1 MPSIGLVRRTVRFDS
16 RGSGFWVSCPSR
28 FFTEMLASYPRVAI
42 NVSSANLRQIKAGI
56 IDSLLADTPAFA
68 VGLLGF
74 AVLTFFLILKKV
86 NLASLYLLSSV
97 LLTFFGAVTDLG
109 IIYLRH
115 THSTDSP
122 TQRLISSLTIIREVL
137 YSIASGLRFL
147 FYWVYVSRPPL
158 CEQGSARFLG
168 IHSGCWLRWGVM
180 GSFLRWTTLA
190 ASLSVPVLQILWRTV
205 YVMHEFG
212 PVYDIEG
219 AMEITTSAIFIIK
232 LLLNVFLVEASS
244 RRQTLYQYSSVVSA
258 LLINMGIGVGN
269 LIHFAFSEMTLGRLL
284 LAVEFHILVVSI
296 MVFAFHSVETADG
309 SARPSSVNKRASSF
323 RGLRVS
329 FYDSSPGPFDP
340 NRTSQIQSRPPSVQ
354 SISSWLGSNARP
366 KPASQFRPTLDERKR
381 SRVEKS
387 ERELSTYPSEKAILS
402 LTGDMIPDS
411 EQSAR
416 WDGPIY
422 PSSAVN
428 SYIAYPFTPII
439 SEGPSSPALPGQLS
453 VVGSVYYDASKASL
467 PPIPGAASQVA
478 SLSGPDS
485 PVLGSDAISTTRR
498 STRSSP
504 ALQPRSNASF
514 ASSGVSDYEILFRE
528 QIELERSI
536 AALRE
541 SAPFGRRGEEGQVD
555 RDTMSDLPERTAR
568 ESSTT
573 GNGHTSV
580 SGKSDF
586 SLSIFPEP
594 PHMEEFEGDYRRD
607 HQSSSSSILPPP
619 PISIF
624 SAGQGIPTSSG
635 ASDDGTMLEF
645 GLRTASV
652 GTRYDVTSFIGDL
665 SSPDETLTQ
674 NPSQPWI
681 SDTESEPG
689 SAVQATIVTV
699 ERKTSSV
706 SRPRLVRGPSLATD
720 TSIPSISRRL
730 GSPSARGAVTETP
743 APEQFPRVSTLS
755 VSPPPA
761 IYTRG
766 VRPSPTSTKRVVGLP
781 PRPKLNIS
789 PPADRQIEDVLDTPV
804 PGPVPVVTQ
813 GP

>member
-1 MPSIGLVRRTVRFDS
+1 MPSIGFVRRTVRFDS
-16 RGSGFWVSCPSR
+16 RGSGSWVSCPSC
-28 FFTEMLASYPRVAI
+28 FFTEMLAPSPRAAI

-56 IDSLLADTPAFA
+56 IDSLLADTPVFA

-97 LLTFFGAVTDLG
+97 LLTFFGAITDLG
-109 IIYLRH
+109 QLYLRH
-115 THSTDSP
+115 TYPPDSP
-122 TQRLISSLTIIREVL
+122 NQRFIPSLTIIREVL
-137 YSIASGLRFL
+137 YGIASGLRFL
-147 FYWVYVSRPPL
+147 FYWVYVSQPPL
-158 CEQGSARFLG
+158 CEQDSARFLS
-168 IHSGCWLRWGVM
+168 IHSGSWLRWGVM
-180 GSFLRWTTLA
+180 GSFLRWGTLA

-205 YVMHEFG
+205 YVMHAFG
-212 PVYDIEG
+212 PVYDLEG
-219 AMEITTSAIFIIK
+219 AVEVTTSAIFIIK
-232 LLLNVFLVEASS
+232 LLLNVFLVEAPS
-244 RRQTLYQYSSVVSA
+244 RRQTLCQYSSMVSA

-269 LIHFAFSEMTLGRLL
+269 LMHFAFSETTLGRLL
-284 LAVEFHILVVSI
+284 LAAELHILVVSI
-296 MVFAFHSVETADG
+296 MVFAFYSMKTAQGAAHS
-309 SARPSSVNKRASSF
+309 SFSKRASSF
-323 RGLRVS
+323 RGLHVS
-329 FYDSSPGPFDP
+329 LYDSGPGPLNP

-354 SISSWLGSNARP
+354 SISSWLGGNARP
-366 KPASQFRPTLDERKR
+366 RPASQFEPMLNERR

-387 ERELSTYPSEKAILS
+387 ERELSAYRSEKAILS
-402 LTGDMIPDS
+402 LAGDIIPDS

-422 PSSAVN
+422 PSSVVN
-428 SYIAYPFTPII
+428 SYIAYPFTPTI
-439 SEGPSSPALPGQLS
+439 SEGPSSPALPSQMS
-453 VVGSVYYDASKASL
+453 VGSAFDTRRAPS
-467 PPIPGAASQVA
+467 PPVPGAAYKAS

-485 PVLGSDAISTTRR
+485 PVLGSDAISATRR

-504 ALQPRSNASF
+504 TFQPLSNASF

-541 SAPFGRRGEEGQVD
+541 SAPLGKRGEEGRAG
-555 RDTMSDLPERTAR
+555 RDTMSDLPERSTVR

-573 GNGHTSV
+573 GNGHTSA

-586 SLSIFPEP
+586 SLSVFPEP
-594 PHMEEFEGDYRRD
+594 PQMREFEEDYRDDR
-607 HQSSSSSILPPP
+607 QSSSSSILLPP

-624 SAGQGIPTSSG
+624 TAGQGFPTSSRG
-635 ASDDGTMLEF
+635 SDDGTMLEF

-665 SSPDETLTQ
+665 SSPDGTLSQ
-674 NPSQPWI
+674 NPAQPWI

-706 SRPRLVRGPSLATD
+706 SRPRLVRGPSLAID
-720 TSIPSISRRL
+720 TSVSSIPRRL
-730 GSPSARGAVTETP
+730 GGPSVRGAATETP
-743 APEQFPRVSTLS
+743 APEQFSPVSTLR

-766 VRPSPTSTKRVVGLP
+766 VRPLPTSTKRIVGLP
-781 PRPKLNIS
+781 PRPKLNIN
-789 PPADRQIEDVLDTPV
+789 PPADQQIEDVLDTPV
-804 PGPVPVVTQ
+804 PRPVPFVTQ

>member
-1 MPSIGLVRRTVRFDS
+1 
-16 RGSGFWVSCPSR
+16 
-28 FFTEMLASYPRVAI
+28 
-42 NVSSANLRQIKAGI
+42 
-56 IDSLLADTPAFA
+56 
-68 VGLLGF
+68 
-74 AVLTFFLILKKV
+74 
-86 NLASLYLLSSV
+86 
-97 LLTFFGAVTDLG
+97 
-109 IIYLRH
+109 
-115 THSTDSP
+115 
-122 TQRLISSLTIIREVL
+122 
-137 YSIASGLRFL
+137 
-147 FYWVYVSRPPL
+147 
-158 CEQGSARFLG
+158 
-168 IHSGCWLRWGVM
+168 
-180 GSFLRWTTLA
+180 
-190 ASLSVPVLQILWRTV
+190 
-205 YVMHEFG
+205 MHEFG

-219 AMEITTSAIFIIK
+219 AVEITTSAIFIIK
-232 LLLNVFLVEASS
+232 LLLNAFLVEASS

-296 MVFAFHSVETADG
+296 MVFAFHSTKTAEG

-354 SISSWLGSNARP
+354 SISSWLGSNARSR
-366 KPASQFRPTLDERKR
+366 PASQFRPTLDERKR

-428 SYIAYPFTPII
+428 SYITYPFTPII
-439 SEGPSSPALPGQLS
+439 SEGPSSPALPSQLS
-453 VVGSVYYDASKASL
+453 VVGSLPKA
-467 PPIPGAASQVA
+467 A

-624 SAGQGIPTSSG
+624 SAGQGFPTSSG

-665 SSPDETLTQ
+665 SSPDETLAQ
-674 NPSQPWI
+674 NPAQPWI

-730 GSPSARGAVTETP
+730 GSPSVRGAVTETS
-743 APEQFPRVSTLS
+743 APEQFPPVSTLR

-781 PRPKLNIS
+781 PRPKLSIS

>member
-16 RGSGFWVSCPSR
+16 RGSGFWVSCPSC

-109 IIYLRH
+109 VLYLRH

-122 TQRLISSLTIIREVL
+122 SNRSIPSLTIIREVL

-158 CEQGSARFLG
+158 CEQDSARF
-168 IHSGCWLRWGVM
+168 HSGDWLRWGVM

-190 ASLSVPVLQILWRTV
+190 ASLSVAVLQILWRTV

-219 AMEITTSAIFIIK
+219 AIEITTSAIFIIK

-244 RRQTLYQYSSVVSA
+244 RRQTLCQYSSVVSA

-269 LIHFAFSEMTLGRLL
+269 LIHFAFSEITLGRLL

-296 MVFAFHSVETADG
+296 MVFAFHSMKTAEG
-309 SARPSSVNKRASSF
+309 SARPSSFDKRASSF

-329 FYDSSPGPFDP
+329 FYDSSPGPLDP

-366 KPASQFRPTLDERKR
+366 RPASQFRPTLDERKG

-387 ERELSTYPSEKAILS
+387 ERELSTYPSEKAVLS

-428 SYIAYPFTPII
+428 SYIAYPFTPSI

-453 VVGSVYYDASKASL
+453 VVGSVYYDARKASQL
-467 PPIPGAASQVA
+467 PIPGAASQGA

-504 ALQPRSNASF
+504 AMQPRSDASF
-514 ASSGVSDYEILFRE
+514 ASSRVSDYEILFRE

-536 AALRE
+536 AALRM

-555 RDTMSDLPERTAR
+555 KDTMSDLPERTAR

-573 GNGHTSV
+573 GNGHTSI

-594 PHMEEFEGDYRRD
+594 PHMEE
-607 HQSSSSSILPPP
+607 
-619 PISIF
+619 
-624 SAGQGIPTSSG
+624 
-635 ASDDGTMLEF
+635 
-645 GLRTASV
+645 
-652 GTRYDVTSFIGDL
+652 
-665 SSPDETLTQ
+665 
-674 NPSQPWI
+674 
-681 SDTESEPG
+681 
-689 SAVQATIVTV
+689 
-699 ERKTSSV
+699 
-706 SRPRLVRGPSLATD
+706 
-720 TSIPSISRRL
+720 
-730 GSPSARGAVTETP
+730 
-743 APEQFPRVSTLS
+743 
-755 VSPPPA
+755 
-761 IYTRG
+761 
-766 VRPSPTSTKRVVGLP
+766 
-781 PRPKLNIS
+781 
-789 PPADRQIEDVLDTPV
+789 
-804 PGPVPVVTQ
+804 
-813 GP
+813 